1 VDSLPSSLRLGAD
14 LSIELLGRGK
24 SFLGLGGISHGDVM
38 LRSGR
43 RPKFVEIHNPFAVE
57 LLNYRVTHFE
67 NYPEKAFMRFA
78 MEAREGGLMEWMAHE
93 VRPRYNTANWT
104 QGPKPAEH
112 TIVEL
117 ELRPSGRTIGGRNYS
132 GFSYRYPLSVS
143 RAP

>member
-1 VDSLPSSLRLGAD
+1 MDSLPSSLRLGAD

-43 RPKFVEIHNPFAVE
+43 CAMFVEIRNPFAVE

-78 MEAREGGLMEWMAHE
+78 MEAREGGLMEWMVHE
-93 VRPRYNTANWT
+93 VCPRDNTADWT
-104 QGPKPAEH
+104 VAGH
-112 TIVEL
+112 
-117 ELRPSGRTIGGRNYS
+117 
-132 GFSYRYPLSVS
+132 
-143 RAP
+143 